1 MMRREAAAMAV
12 GVEILLMRKKRSKTS
27 LRKTSK
33 LNFLAMLDKI
43 SIASSL
49 LLEFI
54 LITQRNAVVYFTACF

>member
-1 MMRREAAAMAV
+1 MAV